1 MEAATAEKLDWGYRS
16 VMEQQRDSIDIR
28 MVKIERQLTDLVRD
42 LQNGNTS
49 PKQRLR
55 DMENALSEMS
65 MIVNGDQRLGVRP
78 LRADIQDITKAV
90 DTLNE
95 YINRAKWLVGLV
107 GGIGGLQLIDLL
119 RSILQ

>member
-1 MEAATAEKLDWGYRS
+1 
-16 VMEQQRDSIDIR
+16 MEQQRDSIDIR
-28 MVKIERQLTDLVRD
+28 HVKIERQLTDLVRD